1 MTAILIGDIIDSS
14 KTISAEWMISLKEVL
29 LEYGQS
35 PTDWEIYR
43 GDEFQLSVSAEDAL
57 VAVYKLKAVMK
68 SLKMDVRIS
77 IGLGDV
83 TYEANKVMERNGTAF
98 IRSGQLFENLK
109 QKKLSLAIDAGNENF
124 NTTMNILFRFAVSV
138 MDGWLPQSAQ
148 YVIEKLKHPDLSQI
162 ELGTRLGI
170 TQAAVSRRHTRSQ
183 IDLLLDLERLYSV
196 EIKKLA

>member
-83 TYEANKVMERNGTAF
+83 TYEANKITERNGTAF

-124 NTTMNILFRFAVSV
+124 NTTMNILFRFAISV

-183 IDLLLDLERLYSV
+183 IDLLLDLERLYSI

>member
-14 KTISAEWMISLKEVL
+14 KTISAEWMVSLKEVL